1 MDIVNGTGRLG
12 MDASRIETSMSK
24 KEEESLL
31 ELIPQA
37 QLELQHVPIVVRNR
51 RDALP
56 TYRFRRPPRIQDL
69 QQLKGL
75 WSIWQ
80 ENQTL
85 ILTDEPEV
93 HGIGLLVYHDPD
105 TSSIRCVTLGDNRC
119 FWFCSGSLHCTII
132 GKSDHAIAETAAVLW
147 DLDTDSR
154 FREVRCWNEHFNFG
168 VFSTQQ
174 LALLFRDS
182 PMMEIT
188 LEVSNISV
196 AQSEF
201 LAQMPFAI
209 SLTLENS
216 LYSFLDGGDIFVNSL
231 LRRDS
236 PFGSLKLWKVEETQN
251 DMFQRLL
258 QARAVQ
264 YLELGCATP
273 QQIVQ
278 LLTASIKG
286 IGFAMKVEDSLQLDW
301 SCVDIVPKELN
312 VELSY
317 REIEAHIV
325 FMCSFFRRLAKLEHL
340 KKLGVTMFCE
350 LHAIIPSGVF
360 SELLSAVSANH
371 SLEEL
376 HLRYAHTQTVEH
388 RDLLFTAMERHAGL
402 RRFIIAEYTVE
413 FDPGYAMLKQLLNR
427 NRFIEVFDRHGN
439 RVTDGDEIDQIY
451 RFNRF
456 YQDCQS
462 LKREVLSL
470 LPPLIGE
477 VITGIASGDFQ
488 RLAFLMA
495 NHTNTLCELV
505 QYSSL
510 FCPGAFYSGYPENSN
525 CKTLEGDQ

>member
-1 MDIVNGTGRLG
+1 
-12 MDASRIETSMSK
+12 MSDG
-24 KEEESLL
+24 SLL
-31 ELIPQA
+31 ELVPQS
-37 QLELQHVPIVVRNR
+37 QLELEQVPIVVRNR

-56 TYRFRRPPRIQDL
+56 TYRFRRFPTIKDI

-85 ILTDEPEV
+85 ILTDEPAV

-105 TSSIRCVTLGDNRC
+105 TSSIRCVTLGDSRC
-119 FWFCSGSLHCTII
+119 FWFSSDSLHCTII
-132 GKSDHAIAETAAVLW
+132 GKSDHAIAETAAFLW
-147 DLDTDSR
+147 ELDNDSR
-154 FREVRCWNEHFNFG
+154 FREIRCWDEHFNFG

-174 LALLFRDS
+174 LALLFQND

-188 LEVSNISV
+188 LEVSNISAV
-196 AQSEF
+196 QSEF
-201 LAQMPFAI
+201 LAQMPCPI
-209 SLTLENS
+209 SLTLEDSLNS
-216 LYSFLDGGDIFVNSL
+216 FSDGGHVFMNNL

-251 DMFQRLL
+251 DMFHRLL
-258 QARAVQ
+258 KARTVQ

-278 LLTASIKG
+278 LLSASIKG
-286 IGFAMKVEDSLQLDW
+286 VGFAMKVEDSLQLDW
-301 SCVDIVPKELN
+301 SRVDIVPKEMT

-317 REIEAHIV
+317 REIETHIV
-325 FMCSFFRRLAKLEHL
+325 FMCSFFRRLAELEDL
-340 KKLGVTMFCE
+340 KKFGVTMFRE
-350 LHAIIPSGVF
+350 LHAIIPSIVF
-360 SELLSAVSANH
+360 NELLSTVVANH

-376 HLRYAHTQTVEH
+376 HLRYAHTQPFEH
-388 RDLLFTAMERHAGL
+388 RELLFATMERHAGL
-402 RRFIIAEYTVE
+402 RRFKIVEYTE
-413 FDPGYAMLKQLLNR
+413 TFDPGYALLKQLLKR
-427 NRFIEVFDRHGN
+427 NRFIEALDRHGN

-462 LKREVLSL
+462 LKRGALSL

-477 VITGIASGDFQ
+477 ALAGSASGDYQ
-488 RLAFLMA
+488 QSAFLMA
-495 NHTNTLCELV
+495 NHTCALCELV

-510 FCPGAFYSGYPENSN
+510 F
-525 CKTLEGDQ
+525 Q

>member
-1 MDIVNGTGRLG
+1 MNGST
-12 MDASRIETSMSK
+12 MSDG
-24 KEEESLL
+24 SLL
-31 ELIPQA
+31 ELVPQA

-51 RDALP
+51 RDTLP
-56 TYRFRRPPRIQDL
+56 TYRFQRPPRIQDL

-85 ILTDEPEV
+85 ILTDEPAV

-105 TSSIRCVTLGDNRC
+105 TSSIRCVTLGDSRC
-119 FWFCSGSLHCTII
+119 FWFSSGSLHCTII

-174 LALLFRDS
+174 LALLFRNS

-188 LEVSNISV
+188 LEVSNISA

-201 LAQMPFAI
+201 LAQMPFPI
-209 SLTLENS
+209 SLTLEDS
-216 LYSFLDGGDIFVNSL
+216 LHSFSDCGHAFVNKL

-258 QARAVQ
+258 KARTVQ
-264 YLELGCATP
+264 YLELGYATP

-278 LLTASIKG
+278 LLSASSKG
-286 IGFAMKVEDSLQLDW
+286 VGFAMKVEDSLQLDW
-301 SCVDIVPKELN
+301 SRVDIVPKELN

-325 FMCSFFRRLAKLEHL
+325 FMCSFFRRLAELEHL
-340 KKLGVTMFCE
+340 KKFGVTIFRE
-350 LHAIIPSGVF
+350 LHAIIPSIVF
-360 SELLSAVSANH
+360 NELLSTVAANH

-376 HLRYAHTQTVEH
+376 HLQYAHNQPVEH
-388 RDLLFTAMERHAGL
+388 RELLFAMMECHAGL
-402 RRFIIAEYTVE
+402 RRFQSPET
-413 FDPGYAMLKQLLNR
+413 FDPGYTMLKQLLNR
-427 NRFIEVFDRHGN
+427 NRFIEVLDRHGN

-456 YQDCQS
+456 YQDCQG
-462 LKREVLSL
+462 LKRGALSL
-470 LPPLIGE
+470 LPPLVGE
-477 VITGIASGDFQ
+477 VLVGSASGDYQ
-488 RLAFLMA
+488 QSAFLMA
-495 NHTNTLCELV
+495 NYTDALCELV

-510 FCPGAFYSGYPENSN
+510 FQLEEHDSSYPEE
-525 CKTLEGDQ
+525 LM